1 MRFAWIPLLLAAL
14 VGCSSS
20 PTVSSTQASS
30 KDAISEPM
38 KPITGDFKVALITPG
53 PVSDAGWSAMAY
65 EGLKGI
71 QEATGAKIANEVAGG
86 AKIKDSMRSFA
97 QDGYQLI
104 IGHGF
109 EYNEPAIE
117 LSKDFP
123 DTTFVSSSGGKFT
136 RNAGAFRFYLEQGF
150 YLAGILAAE
159 TTKTG
164 KIATVG
170 IDTIPSIVSTFK
182 AYEAGAK
189 SVKPNIQ
196 IIRMSLAMNTDIQA
210 AKQAALS
217 AIDQGADVLIHQANA
232 AAQGVF
238 DAAKEKGV
246 FAIGANLDQNSN
258 SSGAVLASATIVAKP
273 AFIALAE
280 EVKAGKHKGGI
291 QLFGMKEGAID
302 FVMNPALAGK
312 VSPEAMQKVENARK
326 EIEAGKLVVPK
337 DNF

>member
-1 MRFAWIPLLLAAL
+1 
-14 VGCSSS
+14 
-20 PTVSSTQASS
+20 
-30 KDAISEPM
+30 
-38 KPITGDFKVALITPG
+38 
-53 PVSDAGWSAMAY
+53 MAY

-71 QEATGAKIANEVAGG
+71 QTATGAKIANEVAGG

-123 DTTFVSSSGGKFT
+123 DTVFVSSSGGKFT

-159 TTKTG
+159 MTKTG

-189 SVKPNIQ
+189 SVKPDIQ

-246 FAIGANLDQNSN
+246 YAIGANLDQNSN

-302 FVMNPALAGK
+302 FIMNPALAGK
-312 VSPEAMQKVENARK
+312 VTPEAMQKVESARK

>member
-1 MRFAWIPLLLAAL
+1 
-14 VGCSSS
+14 
-20 PTVSSTQASS
+20 
-30 KDAISEPM
+30 M

-71 QEATGAKIANEVAGG
+71 QAATGAKIANEVAGG

-123 DTTFVSSSGGKFT
+123 DTVFVSSSGGKFT

-159 TTKTG
+159 MTKTG

-189 SVKPNIQ
+189 SVKPDIQ

-246 FAIGANLDQNSN
+246 YAIGANLDQNSN

-302 FVMNPALAGK
+302 FIMNPALAGK
-312 VSPEAMQKVENARK
+312 VTPEAMQKVESARK

-337 DNF
+337 DNC

>member
-1 MRFAWIPLLLAAL
+1 
-14 VGCSSS
+14 
-20 PTVSSTQASS
+20 
-30 KDAISEPM
+30 M

-71 QEATGAKIANEVAGG
+71 QTATGAKIANEVAGG

-123 DTTFVSSSGGKFT
+123 DTVFVSSSGGKFT

-159 TTKTG
+159 MTKTG

-189 SVKPNIQ
+189 SVKPDIQ

-246 FAIGANLDQNSN
+246 YAIGANLDQNSN

-302 FVMNPALAGK
+302 FIMNPALAGK
-312 VSPEAMQKVENARK
+312 VTPEAMQKVESARK